1 MGSETIRPEGMS
13 QVDVSSAEYGLS
25 VLLEACDRAIEDVGP
40 NVPPVQMRALLVVDQ
55 ANGLNLNRLAGALAA
70 SASAV
75 SRLCDRM
82 QEAGLITRKAGAAS
96 RREITVMPTEAGRRL
111 ADWVRE
117 RRQAAISRLLEQMTS
132 DGREALARG
141 LGELASAGL
150 SPG

>member
-1 MGSETIRPEGMS
+1 MPRPDGPG
-13 QVDVSSAEYGLS
+13 QVDVSSAEFGLS
-25 VLLEACDRAIEDVGP
+25 VLLEACDRAVEEVGP

-55 ANGLNLNRLAGALAA
+55 ANGLNVNRLAGTLTA

-82 QEAGLITRKAGAAS
+82 QEAGLITRMATTAS
-96 RREITVMPTEAGRRL
+96 RREIMVVPTEAGRRL
-111 ADWVRE
+111 ASWIRE

-141 LGELASAGL
+141 LGELATAGL
-150 SPG
+150 SAS